1 MRPQR
6 HPLLVCVIAMS
17 LCAAGATAWGQ
28 APPSRPRTP
37 TAHCSDG
44 TYYYGPRNRRL
55 ACAHHRGVAEW
66 LAASSRPSS
75 SRHVGAAAR
84 RRAASVPRGAT
95 ARCRDGTYSFVRN
108 RGRACAEHRGIA
120 RWLRADGAARPN

>member
-1 MRPQR
+1 MHFLRR
-6 HPLLVCVIAMS
+6 ALLVCVIAVGFGS
-17 LCAAGATAWGQ
+17 VGTPVRGQ
-28 APPSRPRTP
+28 ALPARQRSP

-44 TYYYGPRNRRL
+44 TYYYGQKNRKL

-66 LAASSRPSS
+66 LAASNHPPS
-75 SRHVGAAAR
+75 SRHARVVAR
-84 RRAASVPRGAT
+84 RRAAGVPKGAT

-120 RWLRADGAARPN
+120 RWLRAR